1 MKDNY
6 SKGVSNCVGLGYEPP
21 SLIHP
26 FKCAQLVLNLVHC
39 THFILSKHNSCIVWN
54 SIEVLFFCIKY
65 FSQCSKWKSQLY
77 MNGTLHWFKYTK
89 YRYIQYLQFWA
100 EYFYCSSTFTHTISY
115 CVPFVNVFL
124 NFFFNWNCP
133 VTQQRIFHLLPMQ
146 LF

>member
-39 THFILSKHNSCIVWN
+39 THFILSKHNTCIVWN

-65 FSQCSKWKSQLY
+65 FSQCSKWKSQLS

-89 YRYIQYLQFWA
+89 YTVSSVLSWIFLMQFYIHPYN
-100 EYFYCSSTFTHTISY
+100 ISY

-124 NFFFNWNCP
+124 NFFFHWNCP